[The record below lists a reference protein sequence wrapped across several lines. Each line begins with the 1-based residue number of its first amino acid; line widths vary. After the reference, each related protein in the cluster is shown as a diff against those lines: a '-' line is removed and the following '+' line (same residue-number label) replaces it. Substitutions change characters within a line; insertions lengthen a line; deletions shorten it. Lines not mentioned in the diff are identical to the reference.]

1 MPNLLGSV
9 LQTNLERDDALSDFE
24 SLSSLDD
31 PPCPWIWFRFFKYS
45 YIWNLSFVNQQ
56 ISQLFLYIIKL
67 VDYNTILLHT
77 RLQLILLLLCTN
89 AISESILMKK
99 KKKNCEFVVLVH
111 WELNFAL
118 RNLAICPP
126 FVVGLGPFLFWVG
139 LCNRD
144 G

>member
-56 ISQLFLYIIKL
+56 ISQLFSYIIKL

-77 RLQLILLLLCTN
+77 RLQLILLLSCTN
-89 AISESILMKK
+89 AILESILMEK

-111 WELNFAL
+111 RELNFAL
-118 RNLAICPP
+118 HNLAICPP

>member
-45 YIWNLSFVNQQ
+45 YIRNLSFVNQQ
-56 ISQLFLYIIKL
+56 ISQLFSYIIKL

-99 KKKNCEFVVLVH
+99 KKKKIVNLLCLYIGNSILPCII
-111 WELNFAL
+111 WPFAL
-118 RNLAICPP
+118 L
-126 FVVGLGPFLFWVG
+126 L
-139 LCNRD
+139 
-144 G
+144 